1 MKFSKTAIFNLP
13 VSQRRDA
20 IMNITN
26 RDLGKKSVIK
36 TLFALL
42 MLATLSNPAF
52 ALVSCEIEVQLP
64 GGDWESAEFAGR
76 GDTFGNDTVS
86 TLDDG
91 DTCRR
96 NGRLIGPDLCHD
108 RGGLQFRIIA
118 DKNSGPNRVWYEQ
131 C

>member
-20 IMNITN
+20 MMNITN

-52 ALVSCEIEVQLP
+52 ALVSCELEVQLP
-64 GGDWESAEFAGR
+64 GGNWERAAFASR
-76 GDTFGNDTVS
+76 GQDFGDDTV
-86 TLDDG
+86 TQLADG
-91 DTCRR
+91 DLCRR
-96 NGRLIGPDLCHD
+96 NGRQIGPGLCQA
-108 RGGLQFRIIA
+108 RNGLQYRITA
-118 DKNSGPNRVWYEQ
+118 DKNSGANKVWNEQ